1 MASWFNCKGIAKQG
15 LYLVVVL
22 VVERG
27 GVALRWVLAAL
38 ILRLVLWSGRNSLC
52 ICHTPMVRIL
62 LRVGLVHVERRWR
75 HVLIAHVFGHATSL
89 RVSVICAHVHC
100 GADQK

>member
-27 GVALRWVLAAL
+27 GGGFEMGACSINIA
-38 ILRLVLWSGRNSLC
+38 S
-52 ICHTPMVRIL
+52 
-62 LRVGLVHVERRWR
+62 RVVEWE
-75 HVLIAHVFGHATSL
+75 
-89 RVSVICAHVHC
+89 
-100 GADQK
+100 K